1 MPPASESEIMA
12 SLTTTLSLPVT
23 RVATFQFYP
32 HITATQKADRARA
45 FLELYEQHPELV
57 LEGPKGGRPL
67 DTKLELTGVKREKEW
82 DLGFVVVF
90 KV

>member
-1 MPPASESEIMA
+1 MA

-23 RVATFQFYP
+23 RVATFQFHP

-45 FLELYEQHPELV
+45 FLE
-57 LEGPKGGRPL
+57 L